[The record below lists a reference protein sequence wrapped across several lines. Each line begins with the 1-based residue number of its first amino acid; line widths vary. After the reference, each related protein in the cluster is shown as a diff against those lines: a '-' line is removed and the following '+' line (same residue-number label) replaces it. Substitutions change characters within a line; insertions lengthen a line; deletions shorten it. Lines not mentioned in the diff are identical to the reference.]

1 MTVTLIE
8 GWAAYRAM
16 ALLLNFCLLEKVV
29 KEQQSG
35 RGDEHA
41 EDGHGHAKGN
51 AALLK
56 FAINISG
63 DD

>member
-1 MTVTLIE
+1 MLD
-8 GWAAYRAM
+8 
-16 ALLLNFCLLEKVV
+16 FCLLEKVV

-35 RGDEHA
+35 SGDEHA

-56 FAINISG
+56 LAVNISG
-63 DD
+63 DDQYVGRSD